1 MRWILLHN
9 KEKERKNRKENKQ
22 VKVQRVCRK
31 CGEVNEIDSSNLI
44 RADVYDEEGTYYKIM
59 YCDCKR
65 CGERD
70 VVQIDNTETLGMF
83 RKLKDLTI
91 KVARKNMKGE
101 TVSPKDVNKK
111 NRWMKELRRKR
122 EDLNELC
129 SGKKLFDENKKV
141 VVEQLTFS
149 KVGDIIES
157 NL

>member
-1 MRWILLHN
+1 M
-9 KEKERKNRKENKQ
+9 
-22 VKVQRVCRK
+22 KVQRVCRK

-91 KVARKNMKGE
+91 KVARKNVNGE
-101 TVSPKDVNKK
+101 TVSPKDVRKK
-111 NRWMKELRRKR
+111 DKWMKELRRKR

>member
-1 MRWILLHN
+1 MHN
-9 KEKERKNRKENKQ
+9 KEKERKNRKGNEQ

-31 CGEVNEIDSSNLI
+31 CGEVNEIASSNLI

-91 KVARKNMKGE
+91 KVARKNVKGE
-101 TVSPKDVNKK
+101 TVSQRDVRKKDK
-111 NRWMKELRRKR
+111 WMNDLRKKR

-141 VVEQLTFS
+141 VVEQLTFP

>member
-1 MRWILLHN
+1 M
-9 KEKERKNRKENKQ
+9 
-22 VKVQRVCRK
+22 KVQRVCRK

-91 KVARKNMKGE
+91 KVARKNVNGE
-101 TVSPKDVNKK
+101 TVSPRDVRKKDK
-111 NRWMKELRRKR
+111 WMKDLRKKR

-141 VVEQLTFS
+141 VVEQLTFP

>member
-9 KEKERKNRKENKQ
+9 KEKERENRKENKQ

-83 RKLKDLTI
+83 RKLKDLII
-91 KVARKNMKGE
+91 KVARKNVKGE
-101 TVSPKDVNKK
+101 TVSPRDVHKKDK
-111 NRWMKELRRKR
+111 WMKDLRKKR

-141 VVEQLTFS
+141 VVEQLTFP

>member
-1 MRWILLHN
+1 M
-9 KEKERKNRKENKQ
+9 
-22 VKVQRVCRK
+22 KVQRVCRK
-31 CGEVNEIDSSNLI
+31 CGEVNEVDSSNLI
-44 RADVYDEEGTYYKIM
+44 RKDVYDEEGTYYKIM

-70 VVQIDNTETLGMF
+70 VVQIDSIETLEMF
-83 RKLKDLTI
+83 RKLKSLTI
-91 KVARKNMKGE
+91 KVARKSMKGE
-101 TVSPKDVNKK
+101 TVSPKDVRKK
-111 NRWMKELRRKR
+111 DKWMKELRKKR

-141 VVEQLTFS
+141 VVEQLTFP

>member
-9 KEKERKNRKENKQ
+9 KERENRKESKQ
-22 VKVQRVCRK
+22 VKVQRICRK
-31 CGEVNEIDSSNLI
+31 CGEVNEIDSSNLV
-44 RADVYDEEGTYYKIM
+44 RLDVYDEEGTYYKIM

-70 VVQIDNTETLGMF
+70 VVQIDNTETLGIF
-83 RKLKDLTI
+83 RKLKSLTI

-101 TVSPKDVNKK
+101 TVSPKDVRKK
-111 NRWMKELRRKR
+111 DKWMKNLRKKR

-141 VVEQLTFS
+141 VVEQLTFT

-157 NL
+157 DL

>member
-1 MRWILLHN
+1 MN
-9 KEKERKNRKENKQ
+9 KTKKTEGRTKQ
-22 VKVQRVCRK
+22 VKVKRVCRK
-31 CGEVNEIDSSNLI
+31 CGEINEVDSSNLI
-44 RADVYDEEGTYYKIM
+44 RKDVYDEHGTYYKIM

-65 CGERD
+65 CKERD
-70 VVQIDNTETLGMF
+70 VVQIDSIETLEMF
-83 RKLKDLTI
+83 RKLKSLTI
-91 KVARKNMKGE
+91 KVARKKIKGE

-111 NRWMKELRRKR
+111 DRWMKELRRKR
-122 EDLNELC
+122 ENLNELC

>member
-1 MRWILLHN
+1 M
-9 KEKERKNRKENKQ
+9 
-22 VKVQRVCRK
+22 KVQRVCRK
-31 CGEVNEIDSSNLI
+31 CGDVNEIDSSNLI

-91 KVARKNMKGE
+91 KVARKNVNGE
-101 TVSPKDVNKK
+101 TVSPKDVRKK
-111 NRWMKELRRKR
+111 DKWMKDLRKKR

>member
-1 MRWILLHN
+1 
-9 KEKERKNRKENKQ
+9 
-22 VKVQRVCRK
+22 VKVKRVCRK
-31 CGEVNEIDSSNLI
+31 CGEINEVDSSNLI
-44 RADVYDEEGTYYKIM
+44 RKDVYDEHGTYYKIM

-70 VVQIDNTETLGMF
+70 VVQIDSIETLEMF
-83 RKLKDLTI
+83 RKLKSLII

-101 TVSPKDVNKK
+101 IVSPKDVNKK
-111 NRWMKELRRKR
+111 DRWMKDLRKKR

>member
-1 MRWILLHN
+1 M
-9 KEKERKNRKENKQ
+9 
-22 VKVQRVCRK
+22 KVQRVCRK
-31 CGEVNEIDSSNLI
+31 CGEVKEIDSSNLI
-44 RADVYDEEGTYYKIM
+44 RADVYDEEGIYYKIM

-91 KVARKNMKGE
+91 KVARKNVKGE
-101 TVSPKDVNKK
+101 TVSPRDVHKKDK
-111 NRWMKELRRKR
+111 WMKDLRKKR

-141 VVEQLTFS
+141 VVEQLTFP

-157 NL
+157 NLW

>member
-1 MRWILLHN
+1 
-9 KEKERKNRKENKQ
+9 

-31 CGEVNEIDSSNLI
+31 CGEVNQIDSSNLI
-44 RADVYDEEGTYYKIM
+44 RANVYDEEGTYYKIM

-65 CGERD
+65 CGEHD

-91 KVARKNMKGE
+91 KVARKNVKGE
-101 TVSPKDVNKK
+101 TVSPRDVHKKDK
-111 NRWMKELRRKR
+111 WMKDLRKKR

-141 VVEQLTFS
+141 VVEQLTFP

>member
-1 MRWILLHN
+1 M
-9 KEKERKNRKENKQ
+9 
-22 VKVQRVCRK
+22 KVQRVCRK
-31 CGEVNEIDSSNLI
+31 CGEVNEVDSSNLI
-44 RADVYDEEGTYYKIM
+44 RKDVYDEEGTYYKIM

-91 KVARKNMKGE
+91 KVARKNVKGE
-101 TVSPKDVNKK
+101 TVSLRDVRKKDK
-111 NRWMKELRRKR
+111 WMKDLRKKR

-141 VVEQLTFS
+141 VVEQLTFP

>member
-1 MRWILLHN
+1 M
-9 KEKERKNRKENKQ
+9 K
-22 VKVQRVCRK
+22 VKRVCRK
-31 CGEVNEIDSSNLI
+31 CGEVNEVDSSNLI
-44 RADVYDEEGTYYKIM
+44 RADVYDAEGTYYKIM

-91 KVARKNMKGE
+91 KVARKNVKGE
-101 TVSPKDVNKK
+101 TVSSKDVRKK
-111 NRWMKELRRKR
+111 DKWMKELRRKR

>member
-1 MRWILLHN
+1 M
-9 KEKERKNRKENKQ
+9 
-22 VKVQRVCRK
+22 KVQRVCRK
-31 CGEVNEIDSSNLI
+31 CGEVNEIESSNLI

-83 RKLKDLTI
+83 RKLKELTI
-91 KVARKNMKGE
+91 KVARKNVKGE
-101 TVSPKDVNKK
+101 TVSPRDVHKKDK
-111 NRWMKELRRKR
+111 WMKDLRKKR

-141 VVEQLTFS
+141 VVEQLTFP

>member
-1 MRWILLHN
+1 M
-9 KEKERKNRKENKQ
+9 
-22 VKVQRVCRK
+22 KVQRVCRK
-31 CGEVNEIDSSNLI
+31 CGEVNEIDSGNLI
-44 RADVYDEEGTYYKIM
+44 RMDVYDEEGTYYKIM

-70 VVQIDNTETLGMF
+70 VVQIDSTETLEMF
-83 RKLKDLTI
+83 RKLKSLTI
-91 KVARKNMKGE
+91 KVARKKMKGE
-101 TVSPKDVNKK
+101 TIILKDIRKK
-111 NRWMKELRRKR
+111 DRWMKRLRRKR

-141 VVEQLTFS
+141 VVEQLTFP

>member
-1 MRWILLHN
+1 M
-9 KEKERKNRKENKQ
+9 K
-22 VKVQRVCRK
+22 VKRVCRK
-31 CGEVNEIDSSNLI
+31 CGEINEVDSSNLI
-44 RADVYDEEGTYYKIM
+44 RKDVYDEHGTYYKIM

-70 VVQIDNTETLGMF
+70 VVQIDSIETLEMF
-83 RKLKDLTI
+83 RKLKSLII

-101 TVSPKDVNKK
+101 TVSPKGVNKK
-111 NRWMKELRRKR
+111 DRWMKDLRKKR

>member
-1 MRWILLHN
+1 M
-9 KEKERKNRKENKQ
+9 
-22 VKVQRVCRK
+22 KVQRVCRK
-31 CGEVNEIDSSNLI
+31 CGEVNEVDSSNLI

-91 KVARKNMKGE
+91 KVARKNVKGE
-101 TVSPKDVNKK
+101 TVSPKDARKK
-111 NRWMKELRRKR
+111 DKWMKELRKKR

-141 VVEQLTFS
+141 VVEQLTLP

-157 NL
+157 SL

>member
-1 MRWILLHN
+1 M
-9 KEKERKNRKENKQ
+9 K
-22 VKVQRVCRK
+22 VKRVCRK

-44 RADVYDEEGTYYKIM
+44 RVNAYDEEGTYYKIM

-91 KVARKNMKGE
+91 KVARKNVNGE
-101 TVSPKDVNKK
+101 TVSPRDVRKKD
-111 NRWMKELRRKR
+111 RWMKDLRKKR

-141 VVEQLTFS
+141 VVEQLTFQ

>member
-9 KEKERKNRKENKQ
+9 KERENRKENKQ
-22 VKVQRVCRK
+22 VKVQRICRK
-31 CGEVNEIDSSNLI
+31 CGEVNEIDSSNLV
-44 RADVYDEEGTYYKIM
+44 RLDVYDEEGTYYKIM

-70 VVQIDNTETLGMF
+70 VVQIDNTETLGIF
-83 RKLKDLTI
+83 RKLKSLTI

-111 NRWMKELRRKR
+111 DRWMKDLRKKR

-141 VVEQLTFS
+141 VVEQLTFP

>member
-1 MRWILLHN
+1 M
-9 KEKERKNRKENKQ
+9 
-22 VKVQRVCRK
+22 KVQRVCRK
-31 CGEVNEIDSSNLI
+31 CGEVNEVDSGNLI
-44 RADVYDEEGTYYKIM
+44 RMDVYDEEGTYYKIM

-65 CGERD
+65 CRERD
-70 VVQIDNTETLGMF
+70 VVQIDGTETLEML
-83 RKLKDLTI
+83 RKLKSLTI

-101 TVSPKDVNKK
+101 TISPKDIRKK
-111 NRWMKELRRKR
+111 DRWMKELRRKR

>member
-1 MRWILLHN
+1 M
-9 KEKERKNRKENKQ
+9 
-22 VKVQRVCRK
+22 KVQRVCRK
-31 CGEVNEIDSSNLI
+31 CGEVNEVDSGNLI
-44 RADVYDEEGTYYKIM
+44 RMDVYDEEGTYYKIM

-70 VVQIDNTETLGMF
+70 VVQVDSTETLEMF
-83 RKLKDLTI
+83 RKLKSLTI

-101 TVSPKDVNKK
+101 TINPKDVRRKDK
-111 NRWMKELRRKR
+111 WMKELRKKR

-141 VVEQLTFS
+141 VVEQLTFP